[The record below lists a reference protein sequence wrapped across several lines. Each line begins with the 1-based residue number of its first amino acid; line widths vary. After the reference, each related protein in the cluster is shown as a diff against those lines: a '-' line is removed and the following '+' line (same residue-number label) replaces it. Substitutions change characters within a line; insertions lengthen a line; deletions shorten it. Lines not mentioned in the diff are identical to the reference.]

1 MRSLLTRPAAFLAAV
16 VLVAA
21 CGSTGSAP
29 TASPATSPAA
39 VAPAQPQSP
48 VVAATPAPPTAP
60 PPAATVAPSPT
71 TTPTPADTPLAP
83 GERVVTTVPDAF
95 MRAEPRIAADSAAY
109 APLLPVGTELE
120 IMEGPATADGYVWYR
135 ARPTNVTMLEG
146 PGSGWV
152 AVGRPDGL
160 WITSATAQIS
170 GIELARATAPR
181 GPVDPAAARDAAQSI
196 NAFGVD
202 LYRNAL
208 ANGTLDPAKGAVI
221 SPASIVLALAMAR
234 AGAKGE
240 TAAQMDRVLHT
251 AGWDALAA
259 GLDSLDQLLASR
271 NATFVDE
278 TGTPHELTLRIANA
292 AFGQQG
298 WAIEQGYLDAV
309 AAAFGSGLQ
318 LVDFERA
325 TEQARQAINAWVS
338 ARTRGR
344 IPELLGPGTV
354 NDLTRLV
361 LVNAIYL
368 KAPWLR
374 DFRQDATGPA
384 PFTRLDGSTIDVP
397 TMNQFGGMEI
407 PYARGTGWQA
417 TELDLNGGTD
427 TAPLAM
433 TFVLPDDLAAFES
446 RLSAAQIGRI
456 TGALTTERK
465 RLRNV
470 TYTGLSWEETGELD
484 CGTYPYAVDLFLP
497 RFGVATG
504 PRDVAD
510 SLKALGMADA
520 FDGSTADLSGIN
532 AVEELFISFV
542 MHQAN
547 IDVDEKGVE
556 AAAATAVGVSTT
568 GGCGGPAPLK
578 TITLRFDRPFLFFV
592 RDVET
597 GAILFM
603 GRVADPSARS

>member
-1 MRSLLTRPAAFLAAV
+1 M
-16 VLVAA
+16 
-21 CGSTGSAP
+21 
-29 TASPATSPAA
+29 
-39 VAPAQPQSP
+39 
-48 VVAATPAPPTAP
+48 TPAPPQPSPTA
-60 PPAATVAPSPT
+60 APSPT
-71 TTPTPADTPLAP
+71 ATPTPADVPLAP
-83 GERVVTTVPDAF
+83 GDIVRTTMDDIF
-95 MRAEPRIAADSAAY
+95 MRAEPRIAQDSAAY
-109 APLLPVGTELE
+109 APLLQAGTELE
-120 IMEGPATADGYVWYR
+120 IMEGPTTADGYVWYR

-160 WITSATAQIS
+160 WITPAAASIG
-170 GIELARATAPR
+170 GIELARATVPR
-181 GPVDPAAARDAAQSI
+181 TSPDPAAAREAAASI

-202 LYRNAL
+202 LYRRAL
-208 ANGTLDPAKGAVI
+208 TDGTLDPAKGAVI

-251 AGWDALAA
+251 AGWDALAS
-259 GLDSLDQLLASR
+259 GLNSLDQLLASR

-278 TGTPHELTLRIANA
+278 TGRPHELTLRIANA

-298 WAIEQGYLDAV
+298 WAIEQGYLDAI

-318 LVDFERA
+318 LVDFERQ
-325 TEQARQAINAWVS
+325 TEAARQAINAWVS
-338 ARTRGR
+338 VRTRGR

-368 KAPWLR
+368 KAPWLTE
-374 DFRQDATGPA
+374 FEEGATRPA
-384 PFTRLDGSTIDVP
+384 PFTRLDGSTEDVP
-397 TMNQFGGMEI
+397 TMHRFGEQEI
-407 PYARGTGWQA
+407 PYTRGTGWQA
-417 TELDLNGGTD
+417 TELDLNGGEG

-433 TFVLPDDLAAFES
+433 TFVLPDDLAAFEG

-465 RLRNV
+465 RLQNV
-470 TYTGLSWEETGELD
+470 TYTGLSYEETGELD
-484 CGTYPYAVDLFLP
+484 CGTYPYAVDLSLP

-504 PRDVAD
+504 PKDVKD
-510 SLKALGMADA
+510 SLKSLGMTDA
-520 FDGSTADLSGIN
+520 FDARSADLSGITT
-532 AVEELFISFV
+532 VEDLFISFV
-542 MHQAN
+542 IHQAN

-556 AAAATAVGVSTT
+556 AAAATAVGASTT
-568 GGCGGPAPLK
+568 GGCGGPSPLK

-603 GRVADPSARS
+603 GRVADPSVRS

>member
-1 MRSLLTRPAAFLAAV
+1 M
-16 VLVAA
+16 
-21 CGSTGSAP
+21 
-29 TASPATSPAA
+29 
-39 VAPAQPQSP
+39 
-48 VVAATPAPPTAP
+48 
-60 PPAATVAPSPT
+60 
-71 TTPTPADTPLAP
+71 
-83 GERVVTTVPDAF
+83 VVTTVDDVF
-95 MRAEPRIAADSAAY
+95 MRAEPRIAQDSAAY
-109 APLLPVGTELE
+109 APLLPAGTELE
-120 IMEGPATADGYVWYR
+120 IMEGPATAGGYVWYR
-135 ARPTNVTMLEG
+135 ARPTNVTMIEG

-160 WITSATAQIS
+160 WITPATASIS
-170 GIELARATAPR
+170 GIELARATVKR
-181 GPVDPAAARDAAQSI
+181 GPADPAGAREAAASI

-202 LYRNAL
+202 LYRKVL
-208 ANGTLDPAKGAVI
+208 ADGTLDPAKGAVI

-234 AGAKGE
+234 AGAKDE

-251 AGWDALAA
+251 AGWDVLAA

-278 TGTPHELTLRIANA
+278 MGTPHELTLRIANA
-292 AFGQQG
+292 AFGQRG
-298 WAIEQGYLDAV
+298 WAIEQGYLDAI

-325 TEQARQAINAWVS
+325 TEQARQSINAWVS
-338 ARTRGR
+338 TRTRGR

-354 NDLTRLV
+354 NGLTRLV

-368 KAPWLR
+368 KAPWLAE
-374 DFRQDATGPA
+374 FQEGATQPA
-384 PFTRLDGSTIDVP
+384 PFTRLDGSAADVP
-397 TMNQFGGMEI
+397 TMHRYGGMEI
-407 PYARGTGWQA
+407 PYARGTGWRA
-417 TELDLNGGTD
+417 TELDLNGGEG

-456 TGALTTERK
+456 TGTLTTERT
-465 RLRNV
+465 RLRKV
-470 TYTGLSWEETGELD
+470 AYTGLSWEETGDLD
-484 CGTYPYAVDLFLP
+484 CGTYPYAVDLYLP
-497 RFGVATG
+497 RFGVAT
-504 PRDVAD
+504 PSTDVAP
-510 SLKALGMADA
+510 SLKALGMSDA
-520 FDGSTADLSGIN
+520 FDPKTADLSGVN
-532 AVEELFISFV
+532 ALEDLFISFV
-542 MHQAN
+542 IHQAN

-568 GGCGGPAPLK
+568 GGCGGPSPLK

-603 GRVADPSARS
+603 GRVVDPTVRS